1 MKKIIQYLFLPT
13 ENNLYKAKLLHH
25 DFLSLYLLFAF
36 IFVLIFKFGPYSNIL
51 GFATDITIEKLYQL
65 TNEERL
71 KYNLP
76 LLIQNDQLSRA
87 AEEKAHDM
95 ISQNYWAHFS
105 PTGKTPWE
113 FITNQGYKYEF
124 AGENLAKN
132 FLFSK
137 NVVDTWMS
145 SPTHRQNILRAD
157 FTEVGFAKVD
167 GILNGQETTLIVQM
181 FGKPQKS
188 LALNSTLSSR
198 TLGEVVAK
206 TNTSQTVEKS
216 KKYFN
221 IKKVSFNFI
230 VSLIIIISIAL
241 LSDLYFGY
249 KLKVIRVQGKN
260 IAHLI
265 FLLTIFSGLYF
276 FLSKGMIL

>member
-1 MKKIIQYLFLPT
+1 M
-13 ENNLYKAKLLHH
+13 
-25 DFLSLYLLFAF
+25 SLYLLFAF

-71 KYNLP
+71 KQNLP
-76 LLIQNDQLSRA
+76 LLIQNNQLSKA
-87 AEEKAHDM
+87 AEEKARDM

-157 FTEVGFAKVD
+157 FTEVGCAKVD